1 MSWKLFRFLS
11 IAVLVCWFSGSVSAD
26 TLPVAVFSFDDLGEV
41 IASPDTFGLDLFN
54 YSGPSEATDVFTT
67 LSFEDLSLSV
77 TFTSGPTISAPIS
90 AVDAFGDFSTGQA
103 FASGNVLSA
112 VLTGDFVP
120 TVVTLDDGSTVN
132 IASTFSATITDPS
145 GPLQDGDFA
154 LVNVVTSPF
163 VAGVPE
169 PNTGVSLLTGL
180 ACFAMF
186 ALCRR

>member
-1 MSWKLFRFLS
+1 MNWKLFRFLS
-11 IAVLVCWFSGSVSAD
+11 IVVLLCWFSGSVSAD
-26 TLPVAVFSFDDLGEV
+26 TLPVAVFSFDDLGQV
-41 IASPDTFGLDLFN
+41 IASQDTFGLDLFN

-67 LSFEDLSLSV
+67 LGFEDLSLSV
-77 TFTSGPTISAPIS
+77 TFVDGSTTSSPIS

-154 LVNVVTSPF
+154 LVDVVTSPF
-163 VAGVPE
+163 AAGVPE
-169 PNTGVSLLTGL
+169 PNTGASLLMGL
-180 ACFAMF
+180 ACSAVF
-186 ALCRR
+186 ALRRR